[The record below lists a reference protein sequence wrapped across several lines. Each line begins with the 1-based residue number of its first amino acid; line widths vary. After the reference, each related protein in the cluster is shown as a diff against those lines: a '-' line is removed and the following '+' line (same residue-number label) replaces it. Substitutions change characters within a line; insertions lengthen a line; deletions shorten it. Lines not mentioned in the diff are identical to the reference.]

1 MNTLTDTN
9 SAAPSSSVYLQ
20 PRAPSP
26 GTLTTLS
33 RTLRSRPPAAPC
45 ISPGRPTSFSG
56 PPVCGNPLWRG
67 TPSLEPPWRSAVT
80 VSRRSVSHKTC
91 LRSCSFNLAGEPLA
105 GGGGK
110 SSGRERPRVSAACP
124 PRPRHTA
131 PPTDPQLPRSTCSVC
146 GSHVDTL
153 PFWMTA
159 ICDGMWLRTFTQVL
173 YWNTILRYLDFAW
186 VFQFLCYFV
195 LPLHYTLETNIVLL
209 TLFIDK
215 ICFFYLSAVRFE
227 FWLLSDFIIRGYMSI
242 FLILIRW
249 W

>member
-20 PRAPSP
+20 PRASSP

-131 PPTDPQLPRSTCSVC
+131 PPTDPQLRGCVC
-146 GSHVDTL
+146 VDHMWTRYHSEWQQYVMECDFGHLHKYFTEIQFWDTWTL
-153 PFWMTA
+153 LEYFHFCVT
-159 ICDGMWLRTFTQVL
+159 L
-173 YWNTILRYLDFAW
+173 YF
-186 VFQFLCYFV
+186 
-195 LPLHYTLETNIVLL
+195 HYT
-209 TLFIDK
+209 TL
-215 ICFFYLSAVRFE
+215 
-227 FWLLSDFIIRGYMSI
+227 
-242 FLILIRW
+242 
-249 W
+249 